1 MRLQSGTARFF
12 GCGAAVLFIGAA
24 LAFNASATMVDI
36 VFTATT
42 GSGTPGT
49 NKIGAEAG
57 DLLTAIVSIE
67 PDAAG
72 VSSYGIS
79 VLFDMDL
86 GNELDLDSVTELLN
100 APFTFNF
107 DPGCAST
114 QESTGAKVGNV
125 LTCEAATFGAGP
137 PPPTSVAIME
147 LKFLVTANV
156 VDDLF
161 DIELGFFNPGFDG
174 VFDNAGGSVNPTFG
188 RASVNVIPEPDTALL
203 IGFGLVGLGV
213 RLRKRR
219 L

>member
-1 MRLQSGTARFF
+1 MRLQGGTSRFF
-12 GCGAAVLFIGAA
+12 AYGVAMFFIGAS
-24 LAFNASATMVDI
+24 LAFNASAATVGI

-49 NKIGAEAG
+49 DEIGAEPG

-72 VSSYGIS
+72 ISSYGIS

-86 GNELDLDSVTELLN
+86 GNELDLASVTELLN

-114 QESTGAKVGNV
+114 QESTGAQEGQV
-125 LTCEAATFGAGP
+125 LTCEAGTFGTGP

-147 LKFLVTANV
+147 LQFFVTANV
-156 VDDLF
+156 VDDSF

-174 VFDNAGGSVNPTFG
+174 VFDNAGGSVIPIFG
-188 RASVNVIPEPDTALL
+188 RASVNVIPEPNTALL
-203 IGFGLVGLGV
+203 LGLGFVGLAS
-213 RLRKRR
+213 RLRKRI